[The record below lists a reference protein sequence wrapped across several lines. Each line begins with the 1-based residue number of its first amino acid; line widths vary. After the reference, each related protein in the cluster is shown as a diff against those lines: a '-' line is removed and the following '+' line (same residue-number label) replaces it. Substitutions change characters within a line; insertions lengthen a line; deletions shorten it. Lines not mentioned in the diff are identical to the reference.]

1 MIVEEKVESDRWI
14 MYFDNDVNVSWNGVG
29 VVIIFLSIKT
39 IPHLN
44 QVEVWLHQQNNWIW
58 GLHSCLKSCFENKDK
73 EVGCLWRFNANH
85 FLSEMRM
92 ID

>member
-1 MIVEEKVESDRWI
+1 VEEKVESERWI
-14 MYFDNDVNVSWNGVG
+14 IYFDNAVNVSWNGVS

-39 IPHLN
+39 IR
-44 QVEVWLHQQNNWIW
+44 
-58 GLHSCLKSCFENKDK
+58 NKDK
-73 EVGCLWRFNANH
+73 ETGCLWRFNANH